1 MTLELAKSLL
11 GFLAP
16 SIVTDNFE
24 LVSIL
29 EQSNSFVLEFEEFKE
44 LVPSKL
50 SGCEFK
56 LNGFENPVELHT
68 FPQKGKSCFLRICR
82 RKWVDKQTGKSYSN
96 KYDLHRPG
104 MKTTDELGDFLLK
117 K

>member
-11 GFLAP
+11 GLLAP
-16 SIVTDNFE
+16 SLITDNFE
-24 LVSIL
+24 LMSIR
-29 EQSNSFVLEFEEFKE
+29 EHSTNFVLEFEESAD
-44 LVPSKL
+44 LVPKEL

-56 LNGFENPVELHT
+56 LNGFENAVELHT
-68 FPQKGKSCFLRICR
+68 FPQKGKSCFLRIRR

-96 KYDLHRPG
+96 EYDLHRPG